1 MTSYPPLAT
10 HANEMI
16 EVFNSLRACAP
27 IDAARGYQCVSR
39 DGQGETDDEDFVSST
54 EGLGILEIL
63 EHSLARE

>member
-1 MTSYPPLAT
+1 
-10 HANEMI
+10 MI

-27 IDAARGYQCVSR
+27 ISAARGYQCVSD